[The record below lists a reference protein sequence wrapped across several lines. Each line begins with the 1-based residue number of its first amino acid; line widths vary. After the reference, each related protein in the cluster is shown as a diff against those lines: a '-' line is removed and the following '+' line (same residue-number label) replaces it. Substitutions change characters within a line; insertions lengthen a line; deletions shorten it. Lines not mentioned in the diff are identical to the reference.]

1 MLKISAAIISALII
15 ISCSDYGTTS
25 NSVPDFDFRQVSY
38 SLDAVS
44 NNGEIPNGVEA
55 TATFQE
61 LNQNQTLVT
70 LQLDGGSTESGLTHT
85 AHIHENDVE
94 SGGNIAYFLGPIDGL
109 TGSPGTSEYVVN
121 ASFDELIGF
130 DGYIN
135 IHESNSNLGVILS
148 QGNIGS
154 NANNEIVESELTPV
168 ENPQTKEYTLASTR
182 NSGVLPNGAEAI
194 ATLRELTPTQT
205 LVKLELV
212 NGTTETELSHTAHI
226 HFNNVV
232 EGGGIAYF
240 LGPIDGLAGSAGTSY
255 AVVDESF
262 DFLTS
267 FDGYINIHE
276 SNANLGAI
284 VAQGNIGANGEL
296 TTLRKASF
304 ILNASPNSGAV
315 PAGVGAIATFWELN
329 DEETIVTLS
338 LNESTGASVVH
349 TSHIHLNSVEEG
361 GDIAYFLSP
370 IDGTDPGASSARII
384 NESFDTLIEFD
395 GYINIHESVEN
406 IGIIVSQGNIG
417 NNAEVQIELGLDAI
431 DNSRQTTYDLNAV
444 SNSGEFF
451 PNGVTAKAIYR
462 EITSELSIV
471 TLDLEISNATG
482 TLRSHPA
489 HIHENSVEE
498 GGGIA
503 WYLGAID
510 AMDPDSRSSML
521 INETYDNLINYDGY
535 INIHESLKTLDVI
548 LSQGNIGSN
557 AGNNG
562 NSNGYGYGY

>member
-1 MLKISAAIISALII
+1 M
-15 ISCSDYGTTS
+15 ISCSDNGPTGVNDDTDL
-25 NSVPDFDFRQVSY
+25 PDFDYKQITY
-38 SLDAVS
+38 SLDAVTY
-44 NNGEIPNGVEA
+44 NGEIPSGVNA
-55 TATFQE
+55 TATLQE
-61 LNQNQTLVT
+61 LNNNQTLVT

-94 SGGNIAYFLGPIDGL
+94 SGGSIAYFLGPIDGL
-109 TGSPGTSEYVVN
+109 SGSSGSSEYVVD
-121 ASFDELIGF
+121 ASFDELVGF

-154 NANNEIVESELTPV
+154 NANVEVVESVLTPV
-168 ENPQTKEYTLASTR
+168 ENPQTKEYSLAATQ
-182 NSGVLPNGAEAI
+182 NNGILPNGAEAV
-194 ATLRELTPTQT
+194 ATFRELTPTQT
-205 LVKLELV
+205 LIKLELV
-212 NGTTETELSHTAHI
+212 NGTTETDLSHTAHI

-240 LGPIDGLAGSAGTSY
+240 LGPIDGLAGSAGASY
-255 AVVDESF
+255 AVIDESF

-284 VAQGNIGANGEL
+284 VAQGNIGANEGL

-304 ILNASPNSGAV
+304 TLNANPNSGAI
-315 PAGVGAIATFWELN
+315 PSGVGAIATFWELS
-329 DEETIVTLS
+329 DDETIVTLT

-361 GDIAYFLSP
+361 GEIAYFLTP
-370 IDGTDPGASSARII
+370 VDGTDPDASSARII

-406 IGIIVSQGNIG
+406 IGTIVSQGNIG
-417 NNAEVQIELGLDAI
+417 INAEVKLELGFDAI
-431 DNSRQTTYDLNAV
+431 MNSRQTTYTLNAV
-444 SNSGEFF
+444 TNDGEFF
-451 PNGVTAKAIYR
+451 PNGVNAKAIYR
-462 EITSELSIV
+462 EITSELSVV
-471 TLDLEISNATG
+471 TLELETNNATG

-489 HIHENSVEE
+489 HIHENFVQE

-535 INIHESLKTLDVI
+535 INIHESLTTLEVI
-548 LSQGNIGSN
+548 LSQGNIGAN
-557 AGNNG
+557 ADNNDNSGNG
-562 NSNGYGYGY
+562 GGFGY